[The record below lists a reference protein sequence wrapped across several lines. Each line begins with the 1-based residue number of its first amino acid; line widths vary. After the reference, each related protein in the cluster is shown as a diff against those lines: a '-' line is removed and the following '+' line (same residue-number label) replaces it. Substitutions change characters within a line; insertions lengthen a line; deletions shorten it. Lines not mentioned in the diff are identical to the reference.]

1 MRIYIKPVF
10 IGLIGLTILA
20 LLSLF
25 IMNIYQDFKEAQ
37 LAKQVP
43 EEIQIDFSTV
53 YEEASSD
60 ALATIYNGKQ
70 IEDEVHP
77 KFLGGILYLPVN
89 LVIDYINDQFHYD
102 ETEKILT
109 YTTIDDVIRMRTN
122 ELTYT
127 VNDEPVRIEIGMTE
141 FDGIAYLPLSLV
153 QKFSH
158 HDFIHNEEFHI
169 LQIKDWYSE
178 ETTGEVY
185 YEDIDKAY
193 IRILPYEEAS
203 YIHVAFIGMEVSIV
217 GEENDYYQVLTKEG
231 FLGYIKKDYVR
242 SVVTSHS
249 VKEKVYSYKQF
260 PSQEFDEK
268 INLVWHQ
275 VFNTTANQ
283 NVAERFENVRGVNVI
298 SPTWFELKGTEGEV
312 RSIADLDY
320 VRWAHDNDY
329 QVWALFANLG
339 EGYTRSMTHE
349 VLSSTTKRMEVI
361 RQLLALASV
370 YELDGINIDL
380 ENVGEETGPYYVQ
393 FVKELSIYLKQEG
406 LIVSADLP
414 VPKPWTEHM
423 GREEIA
429 KYLDYFM
436 IMGYDEHWSTSPES
450 GSVASIGF
458 VEEGIV
464 DTLKSVPKE
473 KIILG
478 VPFYTRLWREETIDG
493 QVNVSSGAY
502 GMDGGQR
509 IIEENNVEIVWDDA
523 VGQYYGEYYEGDI
536 RYRIWLED
544 ERSMDLRMQL
554 VDAYELGGVAGWKL
568 GLESDSVWEV
578 LRPYL
583 KKE

>member
-1 MRIYIKPVF
+1 MKTYIKPLF
-10 IGLIGLTILA
+10 IGLIGLVILG
-20 LLSLF
+20 LLSF
-25 IMNIYQDFKEAQ
+25 FVINIYKDFKAAQ
-37 LAKQVP
+37 QIQKEVQV
-43 EEIQIDFSTV
+43 DFTTV
-53 YEEASSD
+53 YEGANSE
-60 ALATIYNGKQ
+60 ALATIYDGKLIDNGIK
-70 IEDEVHP
+70 P
-77 KFLGGILYLPVN
+77 KFLGGILYLPVG
-89 LVIDYINDQFHYD
+89 LVSEYINDQFHYD
-102 ETEKILT
+102 AQEKILT
-109 YTTIDDVIRMRTN
+109 YTTQEDVIRMRTD

-127 VNDEPVRIEIGMTE
+127 VNDEPIRIEIGMTE
-141 FDGIAYLPLSLV
+141 FDGEAYLPLSLV

-158 HDFIHNEEFHI
+158 HDFIHNEEYHV

-185 YEDIDKAY
+185 YEGEQKVY
-193 IRILPYEEAS
+193 IRILPYEEAA
-203 YIHVAFIGMEVSIV
+203 YLHVAYVGMDVVIV
-217 GEENDYYQVLTKEG
+217 GEEDNYYQVLTKEG
-231 FLGYIKKDYVR
+231 FLGYIQKENVR

-260 PSQEFDEK
+260 PGTQFDEK

-283 NVAERFENVRGVNVI
+283 YVQERLENVTGANVI

-312 RSIADLDY
+312 KSIADLNY
-320 VRWAHDNDY
+320 VRWAHDNGY

-380 ENVGEETGPYYVQ
+380 ENIGEETGPYYVQ
-393 FVKELSIYLKQEG
+393 FVKELSIYSKQQG

-429 KYLDYFM
+429 KYLDYFI
-436 IMGYDEHWSTSPES
+436 IMGYDEHWSTSPVS

-473 KIILG
+473 KVILG
-478 VPFYTRLWREETIDG
+478 VPFYTRLWKEETVDG
-493 QVNVSSGAY
+493 EVKVSSKAY
-502 GMDGGQR
+502 GMDGGQT
-509 IIEENNVEIVWDDA
+509 IVDENNIELEWDEQ

-544 ERSMDLRMQL
+544 DRAMDLRMQL
-554 VDAYELGGVAGWKL
+554 IDEYELGGVAGWKL

-578 LRPYL
+578 IRPYL